1 MNLSDVSKTA
11 IVTLRSHV
19 IEANRRPPLL
29 DDPMAAVC
37 LERLAVLATSAD
49 EQAVFEHKLSRALT
63 SHIAIRARKYD
74 AIVNAYIAHHLDC
87 TVINLG
93 CGFDTRFWRID
104 NQNCRYIE
112 LDLPAVLEL
121 KKRVLANE
129 LAYEMIGTSVLEPSW
144 IDQVTARNNRHFLLV
159 AEGLFMYL
167 PRPAV
172 LELLQEFT
180 AKFADSQLVFEVVTE
195 KYTRGLWKKIVARKF
210 RSQMGVDAGASYN
223 FGVKR
228 GVEIEEVAPGLKVID
243 EWSFVEDDD
252 VYPHILKYL
261 GLARTQWTVTAAIN

>member
-1 MNLSDVSKTA
+1 MTLSNVSKTA

-19 IEANRRPPLL
+19 IEANRRPPLIH
-29 DDPMAAVC
+29 DPMAAVC
-37 LERLAVLATSAD
+37 LERLQALATNAD
-49 EQAVFEHKLSRALT
+49 DRNIFEHKLSRSLT

-74 AIVNAYIAHHLDC
+74 AIVNAYIAAHPGC
-87 TVINLG
+87 TVINMG

-104 NQNCRYIE
+104 NRNCCYTD
-112 LDLPAVLEL
+112 LDLPAVIEL
-121 KKRVLANE
+121 KKTVLADE
-129 LAYEMIGTSVLEPSW
+129 LEYEVIGASVLDSAW
-144 IDQVTARNNRHFLLV
+144 IEQVTATNNRHFVLV

-172 LELLQEFT
+172 IELFRQFA

-195 KYTRGLWKKIVARKF
+195 KYTRGLWKKIVEMKF
-210 RSQMGVDAGASYN
+210 RSEMGVDAGTSYN

-228 GVEIEEVAPGLKVID
+228 GAEIADFAPGLKVID

-252 VYPHILKYL
+252 VYPRILKYL
-261 GLARTQWTVTAAIN
+261 GLARTQWTVTATIN